1 MFNKKM
7 MEFTFEKFCMEYG
20 KLSPDEAHELSNK
33 LNNLSNDNILFN
45 SNEVSLIV
53 AFAVSCGRKFKI

>member
-45 SNEVSLIV
+45 SNNIL
-53 AFAVSCGRKFKI
+53 